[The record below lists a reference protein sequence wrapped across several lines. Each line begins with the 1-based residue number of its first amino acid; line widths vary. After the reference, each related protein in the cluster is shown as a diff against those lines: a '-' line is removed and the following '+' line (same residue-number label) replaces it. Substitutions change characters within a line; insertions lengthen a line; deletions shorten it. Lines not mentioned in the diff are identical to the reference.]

1 MNETKKNKIWMI
13 ISIIAFAIIIILGVI
28 LVVNNNSG
36 KESSDGVKK
45 IESKAKKE
53 DVKIV
58 DNKVSNLELEE
69 YKNDAFSMKKPKGWK
84 VETGGTG
91 IYYAIRVYDE
101 EDNRNQIFLML
112 KMQPLLKSNEAKQ
125 FWQNY
130 YNMSGNN
137 AQYKLFADSVVL
149 NNPTTEGFYQNFND
163 ISSFMKSIDT
173 SFSTINFPRFSN
185 FSKLEEKTSIAFSEA
200 TSFKSDLISLSKL
213 GNISLL

>member
-69 YKNDAFSMKKPKGWK
+69 YKNDAF
-84 VETGGTG
+84 
-91 IYYAIRVYDE
+91 
-101 EDNRNQIFLML
+101 L
-112 KMQPLLKSNEAKQ
+112 
-125 FWQNY
+125 
-130 YNMSGNN
+130 
-137 AQYKLFADSVVL
+137 
-149 NNPTTEGFYQNFND
+149 
-163 ISSFMKSIDT
+163 
-173 SFSTINFPRFSN
+173 
-185 FSKLEEKTSIAFSEA
+185 
-200 TSFKSDLISLSKL
+200 
-213 GNISLL
+213 